1 MCCEYT
7 LIGPVARPKPRRSGQ
22 AGQVM
27 RGSSGHIR
35 QTTRDRCVRIR
46 FLHAYELSITAK
58 TGTTATKNL
67 EEDARTHHPPPEPPQ
82 LPKGCKRTKGHAAT
96 ASQAYSTAPCG
107 VASVPSRS
115 PASFNVVR
123 EKVEMVRLLSP
134 MWDTHQGISRSHFNV
149 PVRILIP
156 VILAA
161 RRGSGGGAGGGG
173 LSRIQKGSSSGTSTR
188 TVQ

>member
-1 MCCEYT
+1 M
-7 LIGPVARPKPRRSGQ
+7 ARPKPRRSGQ

-27 RGSSGHIR
+27 RGSGHIR

-58 TGTTATKNL
+58 TVTTATKNL

-134 MWDTHQGISRSHFNV
+134 MWH
-149 PVRILIP
+149 
-156 VILAA
+156 
-161 RRGSGGGAGGGG
+161 
-173 LSRIQKGSSSGTSTR
+173 STAKCYSYR
-188 TVQ
+188 TVLLVRYPPVPGTVVAGAAA

>member
-1 MCCEYT
+1 M
-7 LIGPVARPKPRRSGQ
+7 ARPKPRRSGQ

-27 RGSSGHIR
+27 RGSGGIR

-134 MWDTHQGISRSHFNV
+134 MSCTRSCHADDRRVMRAVASPVTHPFIVCCAKTCCSIEYITR
-149 PVRILIP
+149 
-156 VILAA
+156 
-161 RRGSGGGAGGGG
+161 
-173 LSRIQKGSSSGTSTR
+173 TSTH
-188 TVQ
+188 TVEKTCYGSATRKQIA

>member
-1 MCCEYT
+1 M
-7 LIGPVARPKPRRSGQ
+7 ARPKPRRSGEGQ

-27 RGSSGHIR
+27 RGSGHIR

-46 FLHAYELSITAK
+46 FLHAYELSIIAK

-82 LPKGCKRTKGHAAT
+82 LPKGCKRTKAHAAT

-107 VASVPSRS
+107 VASVRSRS

-123 EKVEMVRLLSP
+123 EKVELVRLLSP
-134 MWDTHQGISRSHFNV
+134 MWFELGAGAGQ
-149 PVRILIP
+149 
-156 VILAA
+156 AA
-161 RRGSGGGAGGGG
+161 RFEYGTR
-173 LSRIQKGSSSGTSTR
+173 RYGTSTSR
-188 TVQ
+188 PGGVSECVTPAAQETAPW